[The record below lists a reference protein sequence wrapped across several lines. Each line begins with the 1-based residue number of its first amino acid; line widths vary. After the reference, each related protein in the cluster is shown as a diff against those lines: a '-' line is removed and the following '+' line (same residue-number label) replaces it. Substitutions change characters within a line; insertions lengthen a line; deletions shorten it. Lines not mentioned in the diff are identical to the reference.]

1 MKREE
6 GKEKREEGRVHETER
21 LALAER
27 CRCARGGRVLLLKK
41 FTRKRQKK
49 ALRYSIGKL
58 KSYICLHAHFGLN
71 A

>member
-1 MKREE
+1 MSKGYTRNSI
-6 GKEKREEGRVHETER
+6 GILKPGVM
-21 LALAER
+21 
-27 CRCARGGRVLLLKK
+27 LLLKK

>member
-1 MKREE
+1 MQ
-6 GKEKREEGRVHETER
+6 ETAIFVLFVSQQLPLNES
-21 LALAER
+21 ATM
-27 CRCARGGRVLLLKK
+27 VLLLKK

>member
-1 MKREE
+1 MQ
-6 GKEKREEGRVHETER
+6 ET
-21 LALAER
+21 AIF
-27 CRCARGGRVLLLKK
+27 VLFVSQQLPLNESATFSAVPQKVY
-41 FTRKRQKK
+41 TETPKK